1 MSINGEDDRAHIT
14 SGPRWDRVMP
24 AVQESIRVVKKKGKG
39 QGGWI
44 KAMLDSYESIAE
56 DLTKCGY
63 VRREHVVH
71 WVKGEYW
78 DPRGASGWDE
88 SLVGQLA
95 LTDIILGV
103 PPVAGRG
110 SFIGGTALAVG

>member
-1 MSINGEDDRAHIT
+1 
-14 SGPRWDRVMP
+14 MP